1 MQQVQTRWSVASTTD
16 TVDHRTSTPVLI
28 VTGFLGSG
36 KTTLINR
43 AISGANSHR
52 IGLLVNEFGD
62 IGIDGAMIDAAPDN
76 IIELTNGCL
85 CCESRGDLD
94 AALVTLSARAGQLD
108 AIVVETSGLADP
120 TRAVESVLDGRFP
133 APLTLS
139 GVITTVDCANF
150 DANLRL
156 ATLAYR
162 QMVAADLFVL
172 TKTELTSADDLQQIP
187 GRLARINALAAVV
200 TDAEGAD
207 ALQTL
212 LHSAVP
218 SDRPRREATGRPDHP
233 TLPAVTVTLPQPVD
247 RARFLDWAESL
258 TSSVVRVKGLI
269 RFGDAPD
276 TYVVDR
282 VGARTTS
289 RLAPLRAA
297 ARLGSRGALLV
308 MFGRSLEGAV
318 ESLERLCQQ

>member
-1 MQQVQTRWSVASTTD
+1 MQEVEIRRSTTPTTA

-62 IGIDGAMIDAAPDN
+62 IGIDGALLDAAPDN
-76 IIELTNGCL
+76 IVELTNGCL

-94 AALVTLSARAGQLD
+94 AALVTLSARAEQLD

-162 QMVAADLFVL
+162 QMVAADLFAL
-172 TKTELTSADDLQQIP
+172 TKTELTPADDLQRIP
-187 GRLARINALAAVV
+187 GRLATINTLAAVV
-200 TDAEGAD
+200 TDAEGTD
-207 ALQTL
+207 AVQTL
-212 LHSAVP
+212 LHSGVP
-218 SDRPRREATGRPDHP
+218 SDRPRRESTNRPDHP
-233 TLPAVTVTLPQPVD
+233 ALPAVTVTLPQPVD
-247 RARFLDWAESL
+247 QAGFLDWAESL
-258 TSSVVRVKGLI
+258 TSSVVRVKGLV
-269 RFGDAPD
+269 RFSDTPD
-276 TYVVDR
+276 TFVVDR

-297 ARLGSRGALLV
+297 TRLGPRGALLV
-308 MFGRSLEGAV
+308 MFGRSLDDAV
-318 ESLERLCQQ
+318 ASLERLRQY